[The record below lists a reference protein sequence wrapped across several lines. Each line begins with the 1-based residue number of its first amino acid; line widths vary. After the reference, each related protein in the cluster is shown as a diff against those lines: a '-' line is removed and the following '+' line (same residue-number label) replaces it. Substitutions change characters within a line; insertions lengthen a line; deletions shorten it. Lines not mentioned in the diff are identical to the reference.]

1 MKTQSDRAVSII
13 KGRGYTPI
21 QSVSQ
26 LFFLFLPTCDGLNML
41 GPESGT
47 IWRCGLVEV
56 GVALLEWV
64 WPCWSRYVTVSVG
77 FKTLILATWTQSS
90 ASSLQVKV

>member
-41 GPESGT
+41 GPENGT
-47 IWRCGLVEV
+47 TRRYGLVEV
-56 GVALLEWV
+56 GVTFLEEV
-64 WPCWSRYVTVSVG
+64 CHCGRG
-77 FKTLILATWTQSS
+77 L
-90 ASSLQVKV
+90 